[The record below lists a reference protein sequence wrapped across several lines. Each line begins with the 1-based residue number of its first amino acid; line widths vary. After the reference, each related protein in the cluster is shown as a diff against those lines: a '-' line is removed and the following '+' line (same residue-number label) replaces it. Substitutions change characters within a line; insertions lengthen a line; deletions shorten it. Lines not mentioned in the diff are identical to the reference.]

1 MVHDVSSACF
11 ANGGGSQTY
20 LGLPPGNTKPLVFIS
35 SKYTAQFPGVPG
47 PSPQRSIRDTPLP
60 REVYA
65 SSTWDGGCYLALEIA
80 SVRYA

>member
-11 ANGGGSQTY
+11 VFPNGGGS
-20 LGLPPGNTKPLVFIS
+20 LPPGNTKPLVFIS